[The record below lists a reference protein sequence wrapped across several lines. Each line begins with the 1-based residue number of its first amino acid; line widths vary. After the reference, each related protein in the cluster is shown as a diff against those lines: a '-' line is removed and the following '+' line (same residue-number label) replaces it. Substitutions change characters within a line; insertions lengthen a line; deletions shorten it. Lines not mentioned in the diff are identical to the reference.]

1 MMRPALA
8 LLLAVMLAP
17 PAAFADPVFIIEQLV
32 VNVVSAPDGESE
44 RVATVKSGDR
54 LELIERQGDVSHVRL
69 TNGTEGWI
77 KSSYLTTDPPMAQRL
92 NERSAEADKLRQDV
106 SRLESE
112 LSAARAARAAAEQ
125 RSSTPAPAAAAPA
138 SASAAASTPPPE
150 TTPTSPPAPAPTA
163 GPVSGTAPAA
173 DQEPTP
179 LLRAAEEPGRP
190 AWEWVLGTAVIALL
204 AGFALGWR
212 TLDRRIRHKYGGLR
226 IY

>member
-1 MMRPALA
+1 MRRPVPP
-8 LLLAVMLAP
+8 LLLGVILAA
-17 PAAFADPVFIIEQLV
+17 PAAFADSVFIIEQVV
-32 VNVVSAPDGESE
+32 VNVVSSPDAESE

-77 KSSYLTTDPPMAQRL
+77 KSSYLSTDPPLAQRL
-92 NERSAEADKLRQDV
+92 SERTAEAEKLRQDV
-106 SRLESE
+106 SRLEAE

-125 RSSTPAPAAAAPA
+125 RSNTPAPPVPAPATPAAASRPSTSLREPAPAPAPAAAEAV
-138 SASAAASTPPPE
+138 SA
-150 TTPTSPPAPAPTA
+150 
-163 GPVSGTAPAA
+163 TAPAT

-179 LLRAAEEPGRP
+179 LLSAAQEPDRP
-190 AWEWVLGTAVIALL
+190 TWEWVLGTAVIGLL